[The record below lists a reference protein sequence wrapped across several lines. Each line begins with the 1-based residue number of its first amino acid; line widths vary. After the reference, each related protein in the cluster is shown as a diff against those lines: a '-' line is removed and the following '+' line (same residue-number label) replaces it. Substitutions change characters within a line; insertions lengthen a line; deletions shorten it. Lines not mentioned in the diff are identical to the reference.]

1 MSNGYVKV
9 ANKRYTTIRH
19 DFCITFDQFA
29 NIKEADENDNL
40 NIKGGGFNFT
50 TLQEISEP
58 KGENPSM
65 IDVIG
70 VITECQGPTQIQ
82 IKSTGEFRDKMTITL
97 SDDTNISIGATI
109 WGEGC
114 KDAKYVEGCI
124 IR

>member
-1 MSNGYVKV
+1 
-9 ANKRYTTIRH
+9 
-19 DFCITFDQFA
+19 
-29 NIKEADENDNL
+29 
-40 NIKGGGFNFT
+40 
-50 TLQEISEP
+50 
-58 KGENPSM
+58 M

-124 IR
+124 IAVKGARISDYGGKSLNIGDNCVIEFDPQNEKRYQAIQQWYE